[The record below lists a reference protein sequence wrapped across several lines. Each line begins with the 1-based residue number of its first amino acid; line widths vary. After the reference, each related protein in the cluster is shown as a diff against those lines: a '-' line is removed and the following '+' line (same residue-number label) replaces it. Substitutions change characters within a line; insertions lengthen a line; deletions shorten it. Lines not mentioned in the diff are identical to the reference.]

1 MTFPADRGGEV
12 AATAA
17 EPVHAARPVRGVL
30 VPLDGSRLAEEAL
43 AIGASWARRGGAP
56 LHLVS
61 AIAPVLEAVRREFPD
76 LAERETQDEIAT
88 RMATSSR
95 WRRSFARPVRER
107 SPCRS

>member
-1 MTFPADRGGEV
+1 MSKINNLSRVLNSGIV
-12 AATAA
+12 AII
-17 EPVHAARPVRGVL
+17 RSD
-30 VPLDGSRLAEEAL
+30 DGSRLAEEAL
-43 AIGASWARRGGAP
+43 AIGASLARRGGAP